1 MRSRVLAAIA
11 LTAVCGASG
20 GSAVLAGRETP
31 ASAAVVESVTFKAEG
46 DGLSVYLKT
55 SVPVPRFQC
64 AFPSGSAREVVVV
77 VPGAVSRLESA
88 YDPGGPL
95 VKAARV
101 EAEPDGVPGVRVRF
115 VLGEGTLSAVE
126 QTDQGV
132 ILRFQRVIPPVL
144 VPDPSRAPEYK
155 VGVGDKLEIMVFG
168 HDDLTKIVEVRGD
181 GSINYPLIGTLTV
194 SGKSVAQIDDE
205 LTTVLAKDYLVDPQV
220 SVDVR
225 EYQSQWV
232 TIIGEV
238 RTPGRYVLKRNMRL
252 IDLLAEAGGGTKDAG
267 ADILITRRAEG
278 DGAAQQMVVD
288 LGHLLSRD
296 NQEANIPLSHGDIVT
311 LGTKQ
316 VFYIRGEVAHPAS
329 YFLESGMTVLKAISV
344 AGGFGQFAN
353 RKEVEL
359 LRTGA
364 NGIQEKMVINIRAIE
379 NGKKEDVPILAND
392 TIIVPRRIF

>member
-11 LTAVCGASG
+11 LTVVCAGSG
-20 GSAVLAGRETP
+20 GSAVLGGRETP
-31 ASAAVVESVTFKAEG
+31 AGAAVVESVTFQAEG

-88 YDPGGPL
+88 YDPGVSL

-101 EAEPDGVPGVRVRF
+101 ETEPNGAPGVRVRF
-115 VLGEGTLSAVE
+115 VLGEGRLSAVE
-126 QTDQGV
+126 QADQGV
-132 ILRFQRVIPPVL
+132 ILRFQRVTPPVL
-144 VPDPSRAPEYK
+144 GPDPSRAQEYK

-181 GSINYPLIGTLTV
+181 GSINYPLIGNLTV
-194 SGKSVAQIDDE
+194 VGKPVAQIDDE
-205 LTTVLAKDYLVDPQV
+205 ITTVLAKDYLVDPQV

-252 IDLLAEAGGGTKDAG
+252 IDLLAEAGGATKEAGTGILVTRHQEGQDAPRQI
-267 ADILITRRAEG
+267 ALSRER
-278 DGAAQQMVVD
+278 
-288 LGHLLSRD
+288 LLSGD
-296 NQEANIPLSHGDIVT
+296 NQEANLLLSHGDIVT
-311 LGTKQ
+311 VSEQ
-316 VFYIRGEVAHPAS
+316 EVFYIRGEVAKPGS
-329 YFLESGMTVLKAISV
+329 YYLSGEMTV
-344 AGGFGQFAN
+344 
-353 RKEVEL
+353 
-359 LRTGA
+359 
-364 NGIQEKMVINIRAIE
+364 
-379 NGKKEDVPILAND
+379 
-392 TIIVPRRIF
+392 